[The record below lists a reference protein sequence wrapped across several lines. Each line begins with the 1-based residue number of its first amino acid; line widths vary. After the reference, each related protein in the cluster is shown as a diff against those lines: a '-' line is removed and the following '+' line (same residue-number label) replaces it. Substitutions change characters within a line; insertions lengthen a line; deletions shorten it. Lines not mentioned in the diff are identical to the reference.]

1 MGDTPLHVAVKTREP
16 DSARA
21 LFSDARG
28 EEAAHIF
35 NNDRQ
40 NAGVFG
46 LTALLA
52 QPSTSSIVELQQGRS
67 MFLKQGT
74 YWMGENVRVGVDVP
88 DAALRTGAGA
98 GPGAGADCELELVL
112 TWENMNDLDLNL
124 QCPNGEHIFY
134 KHRHAVCGGELSS
147 GREVT
152 LAVNE
157 KGNPLLDSVGNQ
169 QVTQPLGDSIERI
182 HWPRGIEPPRGV
194 YEVAVHQFAYHNN
207 VDTRPKIQKRN
218 QSTQYYLV
226 IRVRGKVC
234 ASFNNLMHRKFV
246 HFKVE

>member
-1 MGDTPLHVAVKTREP
+1 MGDTPLHVAVKTRQP

-40 NAGVFG
+40 NAGAFG
-46 LTALLA
+46 LSALLA
-52 QPSTSSIVELQQGRS
+52 QRSTSSIAELQYGHS

-74 YWMGENVRVGVDVP
+74 YWMGENVPVGADVA
-88 DAALRTGAGA
+88 DAALRAGA
-98 GPGAGADCELELVL
+98 GAGADCELELVL
-112 TWENMNDLDLNL
+112 TWENTNDLDLHL

-134 KHRHAVCGGELSS
+134 KHKHALCGGELSS

-152 LAVNE
+152 LAIDE

-169 QVTQPLGDSIERI
+169 QVTNPLGDSIERI
-182 HWPRGIEPPRGV
+182 HWPRGREPPRGV
-194 YEVAVHQFAYHNN
+194 YEVAVHQFALHNL
-207 VDTRPKIQKRN
+207 KIGQSQK
-218 QSTQYYLV
+218 QTHLTQYYLV

-246 HFKVE
+246 HVKVD